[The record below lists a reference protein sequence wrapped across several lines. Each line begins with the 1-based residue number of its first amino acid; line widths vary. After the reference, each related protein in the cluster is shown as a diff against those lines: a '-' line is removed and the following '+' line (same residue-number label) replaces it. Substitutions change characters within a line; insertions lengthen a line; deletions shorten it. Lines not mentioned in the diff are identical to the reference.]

1 MCTAVSYRTKD
12 HYFGRNLDLDFSYDE
27 KVTICPRNFE
37 IKFANT
43 GSIKNHYAMIG
54 MATIVDGYP
63 LYYDAT
69 NEKGLSMAGLNFPD
83 NAYYR
88 KLKEGRENIATY
100 EFILWILSQ
109 CRSVKEARVLCEK
122 MNLTN
127 QAFSEKFP
135 VSTLHWIIAD
145 KDESIVVESV
155 REGIRIY
162 DNPVGVL
169 TNNPPFDVQLF
180 NLNNYRHLSSTIGPN
195 LFSKELELKEYSRG
209 MGGIGLPGD
218 LSSMSRFVRASFVK
232 LNSVSGDGEVESIS
246 QFFKILDS
254 VAQQKG
260 LCLVGESNEYEF
272 TIYSSCVNTTKGI
285 YYYTTYE
292 NSQISAVDMNKEDI
306 ESFDLISYPLITG
319 QQINHQN

>member
-1 MCTAVSYRTKD
+1 M
-12 HYFGRNLDLDFSYDE
+12 DLDFSYDE
-27 KVTICPRNFE
+27 KVTICSRNFE

-43 GSIKNHYAMIG
+43 GSIKSHYAMIG
-54 MATIVDGYP
+54 IATIVDNYP

-88 KLKEGRENIATY
+88 KLEEGRENIATY

-122 MNLTN
+122 MNLAN

-135 VSTLHWIIAD
+135 VSALHWIIAD

-155 REGIRIY
+155 REGIKIY

-169 TNNPPFDVQLF
+169 TNNPLFDVQLF

-195 LFSKELELKEYSRG
+195 LFSKELELKEYSRVWEVSVYPK
-209 MGGIGLPGD
+209 IYLP
-218 LSSMSRFVRASFVK
+218 
-232 LNSVSGDGEVESIS
+232 
-246 QFFKILDS
+246 
-254 VAQQKG
+254 
-260 LCLVGESNEYEF
+260 C
-272 TIYSSCVNTTKGI
+272 
-285 YYYTTYE
+285 
-292 NSQISAVDMNKEDI
+292 
-306 ESFDLISYPLITG
+306 
-319 QQINHQN
+319 

>member
-1 MCTAVSYRTKD
+1 MRKCRCDVLGFKSVDKHLFNLSISEKVLKLNAGGIFMCTAVSYRTKD

-27 KVTICPRNFE
+27 KVTICSRNFE

-43 GSIKNHYAMIG
+43 GSIKSHYAMIG
-54 MATIVDGYP
+54 IATIVDNYP

-88 KLKEGRENIATY
+88 KLEEGRENIATY

-122 MNLTN
+122 MNLAN

-135 VSTLHWIIAD
+135 VSALHWIIAD

-155 REGIRIY
+155 REGIKIY

-169 TNNPPFDVQLF
+169 TNNPLFDVQLF

-209 MGGIGLPGD
+209 MGGIGLPEN
-218 LSSMSRFVRASFVK
+218 LSSMLRFVRASFIK
-232 LNSVSGDGEVESIS
+232 LNSLSGDGEVESIVWWAKAMS
-246 QFFKILDS
+246 
-254 VAQQKG
+254 
-260 LCLVGESNEYEF
+260 
-272 TIYSSCVNTTKGI
+272 
-285 YYYTTYE
+285 
-292 NSQISAVDMNKEDI
+292 MNLP
-306 ESFDLISYPLITG
+306 STVPV
-319 QQINHQN
+319 

>member
-1 MCTAVSYRTKD
+1 
-12 HYFGRNLDLDFSYDE
+12 
-27 KVTICPRNFE
+27 
-37 IKFANT
+37 
-43 GSIKNHYAMIG
+43 
-54 MATIVDGYP
+54 
-63 LYYDAT
+63 
-69 NEKGLSMAGLNFPD
+69 MAGLNFPD
-83 NAYYR
+83 NSYYR
-88 KLKEGRENIATY
+88 ELEKGRENIATY

-109 CRSVKEARVLCEK
+109 CSSVKEARVLCGK

-155 REGIRIY
+155 REGIKIY

-209 MGGIGLPGD
+209 MGGVGLPGD